1 MAFVRSRVQRSSSGS
16 FDRVGLGAG
25 DDRVHV
31 IGGLAYRRA
40 RSSPN
45 FFSRCH
51 YLSDCSLD
59 DGVYDDTL
67 AGACRRFVSLSHR
80 GSTRYAGAD
89 RSGAAIF
96 DYATT
101 LDLLL
106 DDLHGDERWLSDR
119 WQHFRLRAPF
129 VRRVWLLK
137 SPWIAH
143 NNLPDTI
150 PGKPRLRGTASA
162 DDLFS
167 EERSGSDRPRR

>member
-1 MAFVRSRVQRSSSGS
+1 MAFVRSRVQRSSSGG
-16 FDRVGLGAG
+16 FDRVGLGTG

-31 IGGLAYRRA
+31 VGGLAHRRA

-129 VRRVWLLK
+129 VRRIWLFK
-137 SPWIAH
+137 FSWIAH
-143 NNLPDTI
+143 YDLSHAFPRE
-150 PGKPRLRGTASA
+150 PRLRGAA
-162 DDLFS
+162 FPDDLFS
-167 EERSGSDRPRR
+167 AQRSRGDR